1 MIFFLLGSFYPKSF
15 SLCFRLLDLDIRKNS
30 QKVLNLW
37 IPPTLLS
44 STEHQERVGEV
55 RVETHADMPQ
65 SMSLRVH
72 RPLRYPLAEHTV
84 AEPAHAP
91 HKDRGNVP
99 FGNPFSRGV
108 LGVNVVLVHPRDAEK
123 AEDHVVDL
131 ESDAKPEVSVDCSKG
146 GTVEEEE
153 SGHGAS
159 VMPVW

>member
-1 MIFFLLGSFYPKSF
+1 
-15 SLCFRLLDLDIRKNS
+15 
-30 QKVLNLW
+30 
-37 IPPTLLS
+37 
-44 STEHQERVGEV
+44 
-55 RVETHADMPQ
+55 
-65 SMSLRVH
+65 MSLRVH

-131 ESDAKPEVSVDCSKG
+131 ETDPKPEESVGSSKG
-146 GTVEEEE
+146 SSVEEEK
-153 SGHGAS
+153 SWHSAS